1 MTMIDLS
8 IYEMRE
14 LSALRFGLSLGLKEI
29 QKNKNMIKPNPCFLT
44 NAEQM
49 LMQCI
54 ASLDK
59 YALENSWYVENQVYE
74 RR

>member
-1 MTMIDLS
+1 MIDLT
-8 IYEMRE
+8 IFEMRE

-29 QKNKNMIKPNPCFLT
+29 QKNKNMAKLNPCFLT

-49 LMQCI
+49 LLQCI

-59 YALENSWYVENQVYE
+59 YASENNWHVEKQVYE

>member
-1 MTMIDLS
+1 MIDLS
-8 IYEMRE
+8 NYEMRE

-29 QKNKNMIKPNPCFLT
+29 QKNKNTAKLNPCFLT

-49 LMQCI
+49 LLQCI
-54 ASLDK
+54 TSLDK
-59 YALENSWYVENQVYE
+59 YAYEDNLYLENQVYE

>member
-1 MTMIDLS
+1 MIDLT
-8 IYEMRE
+8 IFEMRE

-29 QKNKNMIKPNPCFLT
+29 QKNKNTAKLNSCFLT

-49 LMQCI
+49 LLQCI
-54 ASLDK
+54 TSLDK
-59 YALENSWYVENQVYE
+59 YAYENNLYLENQVYE

>member
-1 MTMIDLS
+1 MIDLS
-8 IYEMRE
+8 NYEMRE

-29 QKNKNMIKPNPCFLT
+29 QKNKNTAKLNLCFLT

-49 LMQCI
+49 LLQCI
-54 ASLDK
+54 TSLDK
-59 YALENSWYVENQVYE
+59 YAYEDNLYLENQVYE